1 VNLAERVAE
10 VMQLDPAAPAVWAA
24 GRWRTWQDVD
34 ALRRAIEAR
43 LGDPRPGDSGP
54 GGSGPGGSGPAAAL
68 PVGLLARTRF
78 GPVAAMLSLIAARR
92 TIVPFNPMLGDARL
106 ADDIRRTPV
115 ALILAEADDWA
126 RPAVRAAA
134 GDRAVALTPDDS
146 HPLTPLASLTP
157 DGAHP
162 VTPLASLAS
171 LIPPTSL
178 VPLASPDIAVWM
190 LTSGTTGA
198 PKRIPIRF
206 AELDHMLDAVG
217 HYSESGR
224 RAQSAKALGSRPV
237 IMASPLVHSS
247 GFGGILRAV
256 AEGRPV
262 ALLERFSAREWSLLV
277 QRFEPVAAALVPA
290 ALRMILDEGVPA
302 GRLRSLRAITVG
314 TAPLDPALA
323 DEFEARYAVPL
334 LPNYGATEFPGGLA
348 GWTMASRRQYW
359 PAKRGSV
366 GTAHPGV
373 DLRVRDAGSGQDLAP
388 GAVGLLAVRTPET
401 TGRSADG
408 WVVTNDLA
416 SIDRDGFVYIHGRA
430 DEAIIRGGFKIVPR
444 EVEKLLESHPAV
456 RAAGVVGRPDQRLG
470 SVPVAAV
477 EADGEITP
485 ADLLTWLR
493 DRLPAYQVPVEVKIV
508 PQLPRTPSMKISK
521 PGVGELFAGCPRSVS

>member
-1 VNLAERVAE
+1 VNLADRVAE
-10 VMQLDPAAPAVWAA
+10 VMQLEPAAPAVWDN
-24 GRWRTWQDVD
+24 GRWWTWQDVD

-43 LGDPRPGDSGP
+43 LGDPGPGDPGSGGPGP
-54 GGSGPGGSGPAAAL
+54 GGGL

-78 GPVAAMLSLIAARR
+78 GPVAAVLSLIAGRR
-92 TIVPFNPMLGDARL
+92 TIVPFNPMLGDATL

-115 ALILAEADDWA
+115 ALILAEADDWS

-134 GDRAVALTPDDS
+134 GDRATTLTPAGRQ
-146 HPLTPLASLTP
+146 PLTPLA
-157 DGAHP
+157 P
-162 VTPLASLAS
+162 VTPLAPRAAPTPRAAPADGSGPELAG
-171 LIPPTSL
+171 
-178 VPLASPDIAVWM
+178 ASPDIAVWM
-190 LTSGTTGA
+190 LTSGTTGP

-206 AELDHMLDAVG
+206 GELDHMLDAVG

-256 AEGRPV
+256 AEGRPI
-262 ALLERFSAREWSLLV
+262 ALLERFSAPEWSLLV
-277 QRFEPVAAALVPA
+277 QRFEPAAAALVPA
-290 ALRMILDEGVPA
+290 ALRMILDAGIPA
-302 GRLRSLRAITVG
+302 ERLRSLRAITVG
-314 TAPLDPALA
+314 TAPLDSALA
-323 DEFEARYAVPL
+323 DEFEAAYAVPL
-334 LPNYGATEFPGGLA
+334 LPNYGATEFPGGLT
-348 GWTMASRRQYW
+348 GWTMASRRQHW
-359 PAKRGSV
+359 QAKRGSV

-373 DLRVRDAGSGQDLAP
+373 DLRVRDAASGQDLDP
-388 GAVGLLAVRTPET
+388 GAVGLLTVRTPET
-401 TGRSADG
+401 AGRSADG

-444 EVEKLLESHPAV
+444 EIEKLLESHPAV

-485 ADLLTWLR
+485 ADLLAWLR
-493 DRLPAYQVPVEVKIV
+493 ERLPSYQVPVEVKIV

-521 PGVGELFAGCPRSVS
+521 PGVGELFAH

>member
-1 VNLAERVAE
+1 MNLADRVAE
-10 VMQLDPAAPAVWAA
+10 VMQLDPAAPAVWDN

-43 LGDPRPGDSGP
+43 LGASGP
-54 GGSGPGGSGPAAAL
+54 GGSGSGGSGPRDSGPRAGL

-78 GPVAAMLSLIAARR
+78 GPVAAMLSLIAGRR

-106 ADDIRRTPV
+106 ADDIRRTPA
-115 ALILAEADDWA
+115 ALILAEADDWS

-134 GDRAVALTPDDS
+134 GDRAMALTPDGS
-146 HPLTPLASLTP
+146 QPLNPLTTVPSPAAVADGSGPEPGASPELA
-157 DGAHP
+157 G
-162 VTPLASLAS
+162 
-171 LIPPTSL
+171 
-178 VPLASPDIAVWM
+178 ASPDIAVWM
-190 LTSGTTGA
+190 LTSGTTGP

-217 HYSESGR
+217 HYSESVR

-262 ALLERFSAREWSLLV
+262 ALLERFSAPEWSLLV
-277 QRFEPVAAALVPA
+277 QRFEPAAAALVPA
-290 ALRMILDEGVPA
+290 ALRMILDGGIPA

-314 TAPLDPALA
+314 TAPLDPGLA
-323 DEFEARYAVPL
+323 DEFEAKYAVPL

-359 PAKRGSV
+359 QAKRGSV

-373 DLRVRDAGSGQDLAP
+373 DLRVRDAASGQDLTP

-477 EADGEITP
+477 EADGAITP
-485 ADLLTWLR
+485 ADLLAWLR
-493 DRLPAYQVPVEVKIV
+493 DRLPAYQVPAEVKIV
-508 PQLPRTPSMKISK
+508 AQLPRTPSMKISK
-521 PGVGELFAGCPRSVS
+521 PGVGELFAG